1 MKETKLLKK
10 EKGITLLALIITII
24 VLLILAMVSIK
35 LVKDGAIIQHAQS
48 ATSKYS
54 DEQIIEKVKLAYS
67 ATKMDSISAKYIFW
81 SSEFENKL
89 RENIQKSFSDSKVEV
104 KQDKDDDENRIYSVI
119 IDDLELIITEDGNV
133 SKNITIES
141 LLAKYNG
148 RWIFAEGDERVVVY
162 YGKGPSILN
171 LQEEMQVVHLD
182 ENKKQIVSENEKIN
196 LLTDNVT
203 ISFFSDV
210 GGEDV
215 SSVGV
220 EEINMNNLAVTLE
233 RDAFEGCSD
242 LKEIKNWSNAKVEA
256 DEFGNKYLY
265 FSGCEKIESI
275 ILPNDVNSVEGY
287 AFEQCA
293 NLKSVNIPNNVTK
306 ISEYAFKTC
315 DKLTTINIDNTQG
328 AITGAPWGTSATINW
343 LR

>member
-1 MKETKLLKK
+1 MKETKVLKK

-35 LVKDGAIIQHAQS
+35 LVKDGAIIQHAKN
-48 ATSKYS
+48 ATSIYS

-67 ATKMDSISAKYIFW
+67 ATKMDSISAKYSFW

-89 RENIQKSFSDSKVEV
+89 RENIQKSFPDSKIEV
-104 KQDKDDDENRIYSVI
+104 NQDKDDDENRIYSVI

-148 RWIFAEGDERVVVY
+148 RWIFAEGDERIVVY

-171 LQEEMQVVHLD
+171 LQEEIQVVHLD

-203 ISFFSDV
+203 ISFIR
-210 GGEDV
+210 
-215 SSVGV
+215 SVGV
-220 EEINMNNLAVTLE
+220 EEININNLAVTLE
-233 RDAFEGCSD
+233 RDAFEDCSD

-256 DEFGNKYLY
+256 DESGDKYLY

-275 ILPNDVNSVEGY
+275 ILPNDVNSVTGY
-287 AFEQCA
+287 AFEQCT

>member
-1 MKETKLLKK
+1 MEETKVLKK

-35 LVKDGAIIQHAQS
+35 LVKDGAIIQHAKN
-48 ATSKYS
+48 ATSIYS

-67 ATKMDSISAKYIFW
+67 ATKMDSFSAKYVFW

-89 RENIQKSFSDSKVEV
+89 RENIQKSFPDSKVEV

-148 RWIFAEGDERVVVY
+148 RWIFAEGDERIVVY

-203 ISFFSDV
+203 ISFIR
-210 GGEDV
+210 
-215 SSVGV
+215 SVGV

-233 RDAFEGCSD
+233 RDAFENCSD

-256 DEFGNKYLY
+256 DESGNKYLY

-287 AFEQCA
+287 AFEQCT
-293 NLKSVNIPNNVTK
+293 NLKSITIPNSVTR
-306 ISEYAFKTC
+306 IDNNAFATC

>member
-67 ATKMDSISAKYIFW
+67 ATKMDSISAKYSFW

-89 RENIQKSFSDSKVEV
+89 RENIQKSFSNSKVEV
-104 KQDKDDDENRIYSVI
+104 NQDKDDNDNRLYSVNI
-119 IDDLELIITEDGNV
+119 ADLELIITEDGNV

-148 RWIFAEGDERVVVY
+148 RWIFVEGEERLVVY
-162 YGKGPSILN
+162 YGKGLSTLN

-182 ENKKQIVSENEKIN
+182 ENKKQVVNENEKIN

-203 ISFFSDV
+203 ISFFS
-210 GGEDV
+210 
-215 SSVGV
+215 SVGI

-233 RDAFEGCSD
+233 RDAFEDCSD

-256 DEFGNKYLY
+256 DESGNKYLY

-287 AFEQCA
+287 AFEQCT
-293 NLKSVNIPNNVTK
+293 NLKSINIPNNVTK

-328 AITGAPWGTSATINW
+328 TITGAPWGTSATINW

>member
-1 MKETKLLKK
+1 MKETKVLKK

-35 LVKDGAIIQHAQS
+35 LVKDGAIIQHAKN
-48 ATSKYS
+48 ATSIYS

-67 ATKMDSISAKYIFW
+67 ATKLDSISAKYGFW

-89 RENIQKSFSDSKVEV
+89 RENIQKSFPDSKVEV

-119 IDDLELIITEDGNV
+119 IDDLELIITEDGKV

-148 RWIFAEGDERVVVY
+148 RWIFAEGDERMVLY

-203 ISFFSDV
+203 ISFFS
-210 GGEDV
+210 
-215 SSVGV
+215 SVGV

-233 RDAFEGCSD
+233 RDAFENCSD

-256 DEFGNKYLY
+256 DESGDKYLY

-287 AFEQCA
+287 AFEQCT

>member
-67 ATKMDSISAKYIFW
+67 ATKMDSISAKYSFW
-81 SSEFENKL
+81 SGTFNDKL
-89 RENIQKSFSDSKVEV
+89 KENIKKSFPDSKIEV
-104 KQDKDDDENRIYSVI
+104 NQTTDDDDNRLYSVN

-148 RWIFAEGDERVVVY
+148 RWIFVEGEERTVAY
-162 YGKGPSILN
+162 FGNGSSILN
-171 LQEEMQVVHLD
+171 LQEEMQVVHID

-203 ISFFSDV
+203 ISFIR
-210 GGEDV
+210 
-215 SSVGV
+215 SVGV

-233 RDAFEGCSD
+233 RDAFEHCSD
-242 LKEIKNWSNAKVEA
+242 LKEIKNWSNAKVETG
-256 DEFGNKYLY
+256 ESGNKYLY
-265 FSGCEKIESI
+265 FYGCEKIESI

-287 AFEQCA
+287 AFEQCT
-293 NLKSVNIPNNVTK
+293 NLKSITIPNSVTR
-306 ISEYAFKTC
+306 IDNNAFATC

>member
-1 MKETKLLKK
+1 MEETKVLKK

-35 LVKDGAIIQHAQS
+35 LVKDGAIIQHAKN
-48 ATSKYS
+48 ATSIYS

-67 ATKMDSISAKYIFW
+67 ATKMDSFSAKYSFW

-89 RENIQKSFSDSKVEV
+89 RENIQKSFPDSKVEV

-148 RWIFAEGDERVVVY
+148 RWIFAEGDERIVVY

-203 ISFFSDV
+203 ISFIR
-210 GGEDV
+210 
-215 SSVGV
+215 SVGV

-233 RDAFEGCSD
+233 RDAFENCSN

-256 DEFGNKYLY
+256 DESGNKYLY

-275 ILPNDVNSVEGY
+275 ILPNDVNSVAGY
-287 AFEQCA
+287 AFEQCT
-293 NLKSVNIPNNVTK
+293 NLKSITIPNSVTR
-306 ISEYAFKTC
+306 IDNNAFATC

>member
-1 MKETKLLKK
+1 MKETKVLKK

-67 ATKMDSISAKYIFW
+67 ATKLDSISAKYSFW
-81 SSEFENKL
+81 SGTFNDKL
-89 RENIQKSFSDSKVEV
+89 KKNIQKSFPDSKIEV
-104 KQDKDDDENRIYSVI
+104 NQTTDDDDNRLYSVN

-148 RWIFAEGDERVVVY
+148 RWIFAEGDERIVVY

-171 LQEEMQVVHLD
+171 LQEEIQVVHLD

-203 ISFFSDV
+203 ISFIR
-210 GGEDV
+210 
-215 SSVGV
+215 SVGV

-233 RDAFEGCSD
+233 RDAFENCSD

-256 DEFGNKYLY
+256 DESGNKYLY

-275 ILPNDVNSVEGY
+275 ILPNDVNSVKGY
-287 AFEQCA
+287 AFEQCT
-293 NLKSVNIPNNVTK
+293 NLKSITIPNSVTR
-306 ISEYAFKTC
+306 IDNNAFATC

>member
-1 MKETKLLKK
+1 MEETKVLKK

-35 LVKDGAIIQHAQS
+35 LVKDGAIIQHAKN
-48 ATSKYS
+48 ATSIYS

-67 ATKMDSISAKYIFW
+67 ATKMDSFSAKYSFW

-89 RENIQKSFSDSKVEV
+89 RENIQKSFPDSKIEV
-104 KQDKDDDENRIYSVI
+104 NQTKDDNDNRLYRVN
-119 IDDLELIITEDGNV
+119 IDDLELIITEDGGV
-133 SKNITIES
+133 SKNINMDSLFKKYQGKWVFVEGEERIVTI
-141 LLAKYNG
+141 LG
-148 RWIFAEGDERVVVY
+148 Q
-162 YGKGPSILN
+162 GPSN
-171 LQEEMQVVHLD
+171 VTLQEEIQVVHIKED
-182 ENKKQIVSENEKIN
+182 ENGQISIVNENETIN
-196 LLTDNVT
+196 LLTANVT
-203 ISFFSDV
+203 ISFFITE
-210 GGEDV
+210 GI
-215 SSVGV
+215 
-220 EEINMNNLAVTLE
+220 EEVNMNNLAVTLE
-233 RDAFEGCSD
+233 RDAFEKCPD

-256 DEFGNKYLY
+256 DESGNKYLY

-287 AFEQCA
+287 AFEQCT
-293 NLKSVNIPNNVTK
+293 NLKSITIPNSVTR
-306 ISEYAFKTC
+306 IDNNAFATC

>member
-1 MKETKLLKK
+1 MKETKVLKK

-35 LVKDGAIIQHAQS
+35 LVKDGAIIQHAKN
-48 ATSKYS
+48 ATSIYS

-67 ATKMDSISAKYIFW
+67 ATKMDSISAKYSFW

-89 RENIQKSFSDSKVEV
+89 RENIQKSFPDSKIEV
-104 KQDKDDDENRIYSVI
+104 NQDKDDDENRIYSVI

-171 LQEEMQVVHLD
+171 LQEEIQVVHLD

-203 ISFFSDV
+203 ISFIR
-210 GGEDV
+210 
-215 SSVGV
+215 SVGV
-220 EEINMNNLAVTLE
+220 EEININNLAVTLE

-256 DEFGNKYLY
+256 DESGDKYLY

-275 ILPNDVNSVEGY
+275 ILPNDVNSVTGY
-287 AFEQCA
+287 AFEQCT

>member
-1 MKETKLLKK
+1 MLSQGDK
-10 EKGITLLALIITII
+10 ITII

-67 ATKMDSISAKYIFW
+67 ATKMDSISAKYSFW

-89 RENIQKSFSDSKVEV
+89 RENIQKSFPDSKIEV
-104 KQDKDDDENRIYSVI
+104 NQTKDDDDNRLYSVN

-148 RWIFAEGDERVVVY
+148 RWIFAEGDERIVVY

-203 ISFFSDV
+203 ISFIR
-210 GGEDV
+210 
-215 SSVGV
+215 SVGV
-220 EEINMNNLAVTLE
+220 EEINMNNLAVTLA
-233 RDAFEGCSD
+233 RDAFEDCSD
-242 LKEIKNWSNAKVEA
+242 LKEIKNWSNAKVETN
-256 DEFGNKYLY
+256 ESGNKYLY

-275 ILPNDVNSVEGY
+275 ILPNDVNSVVGY
-287 AFEQCA
+287 AFEQCT
-293 NLKSVNIPNNVTK
+293 NLKSITIPNTVTR
-306 ISEYAFKTC
+306 IDNNAFATC

>member
-67 ATKMDSISAKYIFW
+67 ATKLDSISAKYSFW

-89 RENIQKSFSDSKVEV
+89 RENILKSFPDSKVEV

-148 RWIFAEGDERVVVY
+148 RWIFAEGDERIVVY

-171 LQEEMQVVHLD
+171 LQEEIQVVHLD

-203 ISFFSDV
+203 ISFIR
-210 GGEDV
+210 
-215 SSVGV
+215 SVGV
-220 EEINMNNLAVTLE
+220 EEINMNNLAVTLAI
-233 RDAFEGCSD
+233 DAFEDCSD
-242 LKEIKNWSNAKVEA
+242 LKEIKNWSNAKVETN
-256 DEFGNKYLY
+256 ESGNKHLY

-275 ILPNDVNSVEGY
+275 ILPNDVNSVVGY
-287 AFEQCA
+287 AFEQCT
-293 NLKSVNIPNNVTK
+293 NLKSITIPNTVTR
-306 ISEYAFKTC
+306 IDNNAFATC

>member
-1 MKETKLLKK
+1 MKETKVLKK

-35 LVKDGAIIQHAQS
+35 LVKDGAIIQHAKN
-48 ATSKYS
+48 ATSIYS
-54 DEQIIEKVKLAYS
+54 EKQIIEKVKLAYS
-67 ATKMDSISAKYIFW
+67 ATKMDSISAKYSFW

-89 RENIQKSFSDSKVEV
+89 RENIQKSFPDSKVEV

-203 ISFFSDV
+203 ISFFS
-210 GGEDV
+210 
-215 SSVGV
+215 SVGV

-233 RDAFEGCSD
+233 RDAFENCLD

-256 DEFGNKYLY
+256 DESGDKYLY

-275 ILPNDVNSVEGY
+275 ILPNDVHSVEGY
-287 AFEQCA
+287 SFEQCT
-293 NLKSVNIPNNVTK
+293 NLKSITIPNSVTK
-306 ISEYAFKTC
+306 IENNAFATC

>member
-67 ATKMDSISAKYIFW
+67 ATKMDSISAKYSFW

-89 RENIQKSFSDSKVEV
+89 RENIQKSFPDSKIEV
-104 KQDKDDDENRIYSVI
+104 NQTKDDDDNRLYSVN

-148 RWIFAEGDERVVVY
+148 RWIFAEGDERIVVY

-203 ISFFSDV
+203 ISFIR
-210 GGEDV
+210 
-215 SSVGV
+215 SVGV
-220 EEINMNNLAVTLE
+220 EEINMNNLAVTLA
-233 RDAFEGCSD
+233 RDAFEDCSD
-242 LKEIKNWSNAKVEA
+242 LKEIKNWSNAKVETN
-256 DEFGNKYLY
+256 ESGNKYLY

-275 ILPNDVNSVEGY
+275 ILPNDVNSVVGY
-287 AFEQCA
+287 AFEQCT
-293 NLKSVNIPNNVTK
+293 NLKSITIPNTVTR
-306 ISEYAFKTC
+306 IDNNAFATC

>member
-67 ATKMDSISAKYIFW
+67 ATKMDSISAKYSFW

-89 RENIQKSFSDSKVEV
+89 RENIQKSFPDSKIEV
-104 KQDKDDDENRIYSVI
+104 NQTKDDDDNRLYSVN

-148 RWIFAEGDERVVVY
+148 RWIFAEGDERIVVY

-171 LQEEMQVVHLD
+171 LQEEIQVVHLD

-203 ISFFSDV
+203 ISFIR
-210 GGEDV
+210 
-215 SSVGV
+215 SVGV
-220 EEINMNNLAVTLE
+220 EEININNLAVTLE
-233 RDAFEGCSD
+233 SDAFEDCSD

-256 DEFGNKYLY
+256 DESGDKYLY

-275 ILPNDVNSVEGY
+275 ILPNDVNSVTGY
-287 AFEQCA
+287 AFEQCT

>member
-1 MKETKLLKK
+1 MKETKVLKK

-35 LVKDGAIIQHAQS
+35 LVKDGAIIQHAKN
-48 ATSKYS
+48 ATSIYS

-67 ATKMDSISAKYIFW
+67 ATKMDSISAKYSFW

-89 RENIQKSFSDSKVEV
+89 RENIQKSFPDSKIEV
-104 KQDKDDDENRIYSVI
+104 NQTKDDNDNRLYRVN

-203 ISFFSDV
+203 ISFFS
-210 GGEDV
+210 
-215 SSVGV
+215 SVGV

-233 RDAFEGCSD
+233 GDAFENCSD

-256 DEFGNKYLY
+256 DESGDKYLY

-275 ILPNDVNSVEGY
+275 ILPNDVHSVEGY
-287 AFEQCA
+287 SFEQCT
-293 NLKSVNIPNNVTK
+293 NLKSITIPNSVTK
-306 ISEYAFKTC
+306 IENNAFATC

>member
-1 MKETKLLKK
+1 MKETKVLKN

-35 LVKDGAIIQHAQS
+35 LVKDGAIIQHAKN
-48 ATSKYS
+48 ATSIYS
-54 DEQIIEKVKLAYS
+54 EEQIIEKVKLAYS
-67 ATKMDSISAKYIFW
+67 ATKMDSFSAKYSFW

-89 RENIQKSFSDSKVEV
+89 RENIQKSFPDSKVEV

-141 LLAKYNG
+141 ILAKYSG
-148 RWIFAEGDERVVVY
+148 RWIFAEGDERTVVY

-203 ISFFSDV
+203 ISFFS
-210 GGEDV
+210 
-215 SSVGV
+215 SVGV

-233 RDAFEGCSD
+233 RDAFENCSD

-256 DEFGNKYLY
+256 DESGDKYLY

-275 ILPNDVNSVEGY
+275 ILPNDVNSVKGY
-287 AFEQCA
+287 SFEQCT
-293 NLKSVNIPNNVTK
+293 NLKSITIPNSVTK
-306 ISEYAFKTC
+306 IENNAFATC

>member
-1 MKETKLLKK
+1 MEETKVLKN

-35 LVKDGAIIQHAQS
+35 LVKDGAIIQHAKN
-48 ATSKYS
+48 ATSIYS
-54 DEQIIEKVKLAYS
+54 EEQIIEKVKLAYS
-67 ATKMDSISAKYIFW
+67 ATKLDSISAKYGFW

-89 RENIQKSFSDSKVEV
+89 RENIQKSFPDSKIEV
-104 KQDKDDDENRIYSVI
+104 NQDKDDDENRIYSVI
-119 IDDLELIITEDGNV
+119 IDDLELIITEDGKV

-196 LLTDNVT
+196 LLTDNVN
-203 ISFFSDV
+203 ISFF
-210 GGEDV
+210 

-233 RDAFEGCSD
+233 RDAFENCSD

-256 DEFGNKYLY
+256 EESGNKYLY

-275 ILPNDVNSVEGY
+275 ILPNDVNSVTGY
-287 AFEQCA
+287 AFEQCT
-293 NLKSVNIPNNVTK
+293 NLKSITIPNSVTR
-306 ISEYAFKTC
+306 IDNNAFATC

>member
-1 MKETKLLKK
+1 MKETKVLKK

-67 ATKMDSISAKYIFW
+67 ATKMDSISAKYSFW
-81 SSEFENKL
+81 SGTFNDKL
-89 RENIQKSFSDSKVEV
+89 KENIQKSFPDSKIEV
-104 KQDKDDDENRIYSVI
+104 NQTKDDNDNKLYRVN

-141 LLAKYNG
+141 LLAKYNEK
-148 RWIFAEGDERVVVY
+148 WIFVEGEERIVAY
-162 YGKGPSILN
+162 LGKEPSILN
-171 LQEEMQVVHLD
+171 LQEEMQVVHID

-203 ISFFSDV
+203 VSFN
-210 GGEDV
+210 ENTT
-215 SSVGV
+215 V
-220 EEINMNNLAVTLE
+220 ENININNLAVTLE

-256 DEFGNKYLY
+256 DESGNKYLY

-287 AFEQCA
+287 SFEQCT
-293 NLKSVNIPNNVTK
+293 NLKSITIPNSVTR
-306 ISEYAFKTC
+306 IDNNAFAKC

>member
-1 MKETKLLKK
+1 MKETKVLKN

-35 LVKDGAIIQHAQS
+35 LVKDGAIIQHAKN
-48 ATSKYS
+48 ATSIYS

-67 ATKMDSISAKYIFW
+67 ATKMDSISAKYSFW

-89 RENIQKSFSDSKVEV
+89 RENIQKSFSNSKVEV

-119 IDDLELIITEDGNV
+119 IDDLELIITEDGDV
-133 SKNITIES
+133 SKNITIDS
-141 LLAKYNG
+141 LLAKYSG
-148 RWIFAEGDERVVVY
+148 RWILVEGEERLVVY
-162 YGKGPSILN
+162 YGKGSSTLN

-182 ENKKQIVSENEKIN
+182 ENKKQVVSENEKIN

-203 ISFFSDV
+203 ISFFP
-210 GGEDV
+210 
-215 SSVGV
+215 SVGI
-220 EEINMNNLAVTLE
+220 EEVNMNNLAVTLE
-233 RDAFEGCSD
+233 RDAFEECPD
-242 LKEIKNWSNAKVEA
+242 LKKIKNWSNAKVEA
-256 DEFGNKYLY
+256 DESGNKYLY

-287 AFEQCA
+287 AFEQCT
-293 NLKSVNIPNNVTK
+293 NLKSITIPNSVTR
-306 ISEYAFKTC
+306 IEDNAFATC

-328 AITGAPWGTSATINW
+328 AIKGAPWGTSATINW

>member
-1 MKETKLLKK
+1 M
-10 EKGITLLALIITII
+10 
-24 VLLILAMVSIK
+24 
-35 LVKDGAIIQHAQS
+35 
-48 ATSKYS
+48 
-54 DEQIIEKVKLAYS
+54 
-67 ATKMDSISAKYIFW
+67 
-81 SSEFENKL
+81 N
-89 RENIQKSFSDSKVEV
+89 
-104 KQDKDDDENRIYSVI
+104 QDKDDDENRIYSVI

-171 LQEEMQVVHLD
+171 LQEEIQVVHLD

-203 ISFFSDV
+203 ISFIR
-210 GGEDV
+210 
-215 SSVGV
+215 SVGV
-220 EEINMNNLAVTLE
+220 EEININNLAVTLE

-256 DEFGNKYLY
+256 DESGDKYLY

-275 ILPNDVNSVEGY
+275 ILPNDVNSVTGY
-287 AFEQCA
+287 AFEQCT

>member
-1 MKETKLLKK
+1 MKETKVLKK

-35 LVKDGAIIQHAQS
+35 LVKDGAIIQHAKN
-48 ATSKYS
+48 ATSIYS

-67 ATKMDSISAKYIFW
+67 ATKMESISAKYSFW

-89 RENIQKSFSDSKVEV
+89 RENIQKLFPDSKIEV
-104 KQDKDDDENRIYSVI
+104 NQDKDDDENRIYSVI

-171 LQEEMQVVHLD
+171 LQEEIQVVHLD

-203 ISFFSDV
+203 ISFIR
-210 GGEDV
+210 
-215 SSVGV
+215 SVGV
-220 EEINMNNLAVTLE
+220 EEININNLAVTLE
-233 RDAFEGCSD
+233 RDAFEDCSD

-256 DEFGNKYLY
+256 DESGDKYLY

-275 ILPNDVNSVEGY
+275 ILPNDVNSVTGY
-287 AFEQCA
+287 AFEQCT

>member
-1 MKETKLLKK
+1 MKETKVLKN

-35 LVKDGAIIQHAQS
+35 LVKDGAIIQHAKN
-48 ATSKYS
+48 ATSIYS
-54 DEQIIEKVKLAYS
+54 EEQIIEKVKLAYS
-67 ATKMDSISAKYIFW
+67 ATKMDSFSAKYSFW

-89 RENIQKSFSDSKVEV
+89 RENIQKSFPDSKVEV

-141 LLAKYNG
+141 ILAKYSG
-148 RWIFAEGDERVVVY
+148 RWIFAEGDERTVVY

-203 ISFFSDV
+203 ISFFS
-210 GGEDV
+210 
-215 SSVGV
+215 SVGV

-233 RDAFEGCSD
+233 RDAFENCSD
-242 LKEIKNWSNAKVEA
+242 LKEIKNWSNVKVEA
-256 DEFGNKYLY
+256 DESGDKYLY

-275 ILPNDVNSVEGY
+275 ILPNDVNSVKGY
-287 AFEQCA
+287 SFEQCT
-293 NLKSVNIPNNVTK
+293 NLKSITIPNSVTK
-306 ISEYAFKTC
+306 IENNAFATC